1 MTSRAFRCI
10 LKISLV
16 KRKEIF
22 NVNNGK
28 SVHLEHVN
36 DVEELSEE
44 ENDAET

>member
-22 NVNNGK
+22 NLNNGK

-36 DVEELSEE
+36 DAEE
-44 ENDAET
+44 ESEDENNA